1 MEKAYDI
8 KDLAQ
13 KLKDAGLPIAEQAA
27 GALLDKVVLWIKE
40 SAALS
45 KTPYDDMAMVLIPLI
60 EVKIKEEIAK
70 IDGK

>member
-8 KDLAQ
+8 SDLVS

-27 GALLDKVVLWIKE
+27 GAILDKIILWIKE

-45 KTPYDDMAMVLIPLI
+45 KTPYDDMLLVLLPLI
-60 EVKIKEEIAK
+60 EAKIKEEIAK